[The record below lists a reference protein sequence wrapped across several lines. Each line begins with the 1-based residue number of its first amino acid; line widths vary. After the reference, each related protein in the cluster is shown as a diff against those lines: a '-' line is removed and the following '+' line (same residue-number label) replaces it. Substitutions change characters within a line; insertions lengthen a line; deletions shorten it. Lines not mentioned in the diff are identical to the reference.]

1 MLITLKNHEGD
12 SNLMSYLNK
21 YVTEHIFEN
30 RNISEF
36 DLNEILN
43 NYSSEIK
50 DVNGMAGNRH
60 THGWKPATLKFL
72 FQIDEF
78 TIFFPGS
85 EMLSTSSGIQEEFKR
100 DISDQTRELVIQELT
115 RISKDIQK
123 LKAKLEEDI

>member
-12 SNLMSYLNK
+12 SKLMSYLNK

-50 DVNGMAGNRH
+50 DVTGVAGNRH

-72 FQIDEF
+72 FQMDEF

-85 EMLSTSSGIQEEFKR
+85 EMLSTSSGIKEGSP
-100 DISDQTRELVIQELT
+100 ISVNSGI
-115 RISKDIQK
+115 K
-123 LKAKLEEDI
+123 